1 MQGKVVEPF
10 EPFFKQVRI
19 VFFVLFDDKN
29 LRRRQWTVEEDI
41 CLLVESLRAENKWS
55 VVAKKLVGRT
65 QHAVKNRYICILG
78 RNLQISKENIRD
90 SIKKKEA
97 WKLAL
102 ASLEVLKC
110 EKIT

>member
-1 MQGKVVEPF
+1 M
-10 EPFFKQVRI
+10 
-19 VFFVLFDDKN
+19 
-29 LRRRQWTVEEDI
+29 
-41 CLLVESLRAENKWS
+41 LVESLRAENKWS
-55 VVAKKLVGRT
+55 IVAKNLVGRT

-78 RNLQISKENIRD
+78 RNLRIAKEKIRD